1 MIIKKI
7 FSCFVLIILA
17 FGCNRPFDYVE
28 LAGQIRS
35 QTGRQLEKEKGLRP
49 VGTMGQMMDDVQAI
63 GLFFQYFQLVD
74 LAEARSLIVY
84 ATQTFL
90 KNINDNKEIRPYLHN
105 YPFTAKNLEITISV
119 SQKDGYPP
127 PQGNIQVVSMDN
139 GVISYELTAPSKF
152 EPWPVLHKETYEE
165 ALKIV
170 EENS

>member
-1 MIIKKI
+1 MY
-7 FSCFVLIILA
+7 SCFVLLILT
-17 FGCNRPFDYVE
+17 FGCARPFSYVE

-49 VGTMGQMMDDVQAI
+49 VGTMGQMMDDVQSI

-74 LAEARSLIVY
+74 LAESRALVVY

-90 KNINDNKEIRPYLHN
+90 KNINNNKEIRRYLHN
-105 YPFTAKNLEITISV
+105 YPFTVKNLEITIFV
-119 SQKDGYPP
+119 SQEDGDSP

-139 GVISYELTAPSKF
+139 GVISYELTATSKF

-170 EENS
+170 GENP